1 MPAVTSLAKDLSDRS
16 AWFFRAKDEDAP
28 RRREIVERLRDLS
41 KYVWS
46 VPADDPQIRRW
57 HYVERLID
65 RPLQPRKM
73 YFDDVSRWGALA
85 DASTD
90 DEALET
96 FVTLRSEDMISFLLR
111 LGADREAVLRKA
123 RAVDI
128 TPQRFDEICRTGRH
142 R

>member
-1 MPAVTSLAKDLSDRS
+1 MPAVTSLAKDLNDRA

-28 RRREIVERLRDLS
+28 RRREIVERLRDLA

-46 VPADDPQIRRW
+46 LPADDPQIRRW
-57 HYVERLID
+57 DYVERLID
-65 RPLQPRKM
+65 PALRPRKM

-111 LGADREAVLRKA
+111 LGADRGAVFIKA
-123 RAVDI
+123 TAEGI
-128 TPQRFDEICRTGRH
+128 SPQRFDEICRKGRH

>member
-1 MPAVTSLAKDLSDRS
+1 MTSLAKDLNDRS

-41 KYVWS
+41 KYVKS
-46 VPADDPQIRRW
+46 LPADDPQIRRW
-57 HYVERLID
+57 DYVERLID
-65 RPLQPRKM
+65 LPLRSRKV
-73 YFDDVSRWGALA
+73 YFDDVSRWVAVA
-85 DASTD
+85 DASTY

-111 LGADREAVLRKA
+111 LGADRGAVFIKA
-123 RAVDI
+123 TAEGI
-128 TPQRFDEICRTGRH
+128 SPQRFDQICRKGRH